1 MGIKIAVI
9 DSMGGSIGNQ
19 IITQLRQNFGQELEI
34 FALGTNAIATSNML
48 KAKANRGATGENAIK
63 VTIEDEDVNLIF
75 APISVIIANS
85 MMGEITPAIAESI
98 RKFSKKKIFI
108 PLCNPPLNILGVEK
122 KPLPQLIDEGI
133 EIIKEMIDKNE

>member
-1 MGIKIAVI
+1 MEIKIAVI

-63 VTIEDEDVNLIF
+63 VTIEEMDLIF
-75 APISVIIANS
+75 APISVIIVNS
-85 MMGEITPAIAESI
+85 MMGEITSTIAESI

-133 EIIKEMIDKNE
+133 EIIKEMMDKDE

>member
-19 IITQLRQNFGQELEI
+19 IITQLRQNFGQNLEI
-34 FALGTNAIATSNML
+34 VALGTNAIATSNML

-63 VTIEDEDVNLIF
+63 ITIEEMDLIF

-98 RKFSKKKIFI
+98 RKFSKKKMFI

-122 KPLPQLIDEGI
+122 KPLPQLINEGI

>member
-19 IITQLRQNFGQELEI
+19 IITQLRQNFGQNLEI
-34 FALGTNAIATSNML
+34 VALGTNAIATSNML
-48 KAKANRGATGENAIK
+48 KAKANRGATGGNAIK
-63 VTIEDEDVNLIF
+63 ITIEEMDLIF

-85 MMGEITPAIAESI
+85 MMGEITPTIAESI

-122 KPLPQLIDEGI
+122 KPLPQLINEGI

>member
-19 IITQLRQNFGQELEI
+19 IINPLRQNFGQELEI

-48 KAKANRGATGENAIK
+48 KVKANRGATGENAIK
-63 VTIEDEDVNLIF
+63 ITIKEMDLIF

-85 MMGEITPAIAESI
+85 MMGEITPTIAESI

-108 PLCNPPLNILGVEK
+108 PLCDPPLNILGVEK

-133 EIIKEMIDKNE
+133 EIIKVMIVKNE

>member
-19 IITQLRQNFGQELEI
+19 IITQLRQNFGQNLEI
-34 FALGTNAIATSNML
+34 VALGTNAIATSNML

-63 VTIEDEDVNLIF
+63 VTIEEMDLIF
-75 APISVIIANS
+75 APISVIIVNS
-85 MMGEITPAIAESI
+85 MMGEITPTIAESI

-108 PLCNPPLNILGVEK
+108 PLCNPPLNILGVGK

>member
-1 MGIKIAVI
+1 MSIKIAVI

-63 VTIEDEDVNLIF
+63 ITIEEMDLIF
-75 APISVIIANS
+75 ATISVIIANS

-133 EIIKEMIDKNE
+133 KIIKEMMDKDE

>member
-1 MGIKIAVI
+1 MSIKIAVI

-63 VTIEDEDVNLIF
+63 ITIEEMDLIF
-75 APISVIIANS
+75 ATISVIIANS

-133 EIIKEMIDKNE
+133 EIIKEMMDKDE

>member
-1 MGIKIAVI
+1 MALKIAVI
-9 DSMGGSIGNQ
+9 DSMGGNIGNQ

-63 VTIEDEDVNLIF
+63 VTIEEMDLIF
-75 APISVIIANS
+75 APISVIIVNS
-85 MMGEITPAIAESI
+85 MMGEITPTIAESI

-108 PLCNPPLNILGVEK
+108 PLCNPPLSILGIEK

>member
-1 MGIKIAVI
+1 MEIKIAVI

-48 KAKANRGATGENAIK
+48 KAKANRGATGDNAIK
-63 VTIEDEDVNLIF
+63 VTIEEMDLIF

-85 MMGEITPAIAESI
+85 MMGEITPTIAESI
-98 RKFSKKKIFI
+98 RKFNKKKIFI

>member
-19 IITQLRQNFGQELEI
+19 IITQLRQNFGQNLEI
-34 FALGTNAIATSNML
+34 VALGTNAIATSNML

-63 VTIEDEDVNLIF
+63 ITIEEMDLIF

-85 MMGEITPAIAESI
+85 MMGEITPTIAESI

-122 KPLPQLIDEGI
+122 KPLPQLINEGI

>member
-1 MGIKIAVI
+1 MSIKIAVI

-63 VTIEDEDVNLIF
+63 VTIEEMDLIF
-75 APISVIIANS
+75 ASISVIIANS
-85 MMGEITPAIAESI
+85 MMGEITPTIAESI

-108 PLCNPPLNILGVEK
+108 PLCNPPLDILGVEK

-133 EIIKEMIDKNE
+133 KIIKEMIDKNE

>member
-19 IITQLRQNFGQELEI
+19 IINQLRQNFGQELEI

-63 VTIEDEDVNLIF
+63 VTIEEMDLIF
-75 APISVIIANS
+75 APISVIIVNS
-85 MMGEITPAIAESI
+85 MMGEITPTIAESI

-133 EIIKEMIDKNE
+133 EIIKEMIVKSE

>member
-63 VTIEDEDVNLIF
+63 VTIEEMDLIF

>member
-19 IITQLRQNFGQELEI
+19 IINQLRQNFGQELEI

-63 VTIEDEDVNLIF
+63 VTIEEMD
-75 APISVIIANS
+75 SVIIANS
-85 MMGEITPAIAESI
+85 MMGEITPTIAESI
-98 RKFSKKKIFI
+98 RKFNKKKIFI

>member
-1 MGIKIAVI
+1 MKIAVI

-63 VTIEDEDVNLIF
+63 VTIEEMDLIF
-75 APISVIIANS
+75 ASISVIIANS
-85 MMGEITPAIAESI
+85 MMGEITPTIAESI

-108 PLCNPPLNILGVEK
+108 PLCNPPLDILGVEK

-133 EIIKEMIDKNE
+133 KIIKEMIDKNE